1 MILNFFTTSGLLLGI
16 TCSVLTGILLIYG
29 RSKLHRLWTLFNILS
44 AIWGFS
50 IFNIGIAANE
60 NQALLA
66 WKFANA
72 GGGILAPLLLHI
84 VYIFC
89 GNQKRHLVVFAYIQV
104 VVFIILDI
112 LNFATYRLRY
122 LFDSFYYLEPTGIVL
137 PLFLSFWAGIVSY
150 GLYKLIEFYH
160 RSKGFKRSQALYF
173 LISMLF
179 GFIGGGTHLLTV
191 FVPLVFGINIYPFG
205 QIGIAFYALIAT
217 YAILRY
223 RLLDISL
230 VFKKTA
236 AYSLSAGLLTGL
248 FVVLVLTATNLLAA
262 FADVSSL
269 KISIFASIVIAL
281 LFNPLRNR
289 IQKLIDKMFYKKSY
303 DYFATVRNVSH
314 ELATTFEC
322 KKIYDL
328 VGGTIYSALG
338 IKNLSILAAVHGG
351 AYDVVY
357 YSSPKKDK
365 ARKKPDLEKE
375 EEIKINRYSGLVKFF
390 RTSDDILIKE
400 ELAAYEKNHGIDVI
414 ERVRKDLDTL
424 HGDAAV
430 PVFVDHRLALLV
442 ILGTKLSGDMFTN
455 EDIDLLK
462 TISNQTAIALKNA
475 RLYQDK
481 VNSARLASIGMMSA
495 TFAHEIRNPLT
506 SLKTFAQLMPE
517 KYNDTEFRD
526 TFSKIVVGEI
536 EKIDGLISDLLD
548 FSSRKKSTRMNNFD
562 LAELVDEVVEYV
574 KGKLD
579 FEKSKIVIEKNYNGN
594 AINMSGDPV
603 KLKQAFG
610 NIILNGCQAMHG
622 EGVLRVDIKNGSRFI
637 DVTVEDTG
645 EGIHSE
651 DLPKI
656 FDPFVT
662 TKEMGVGLGL
672 AISKRIVE
680 DHNGK
685 IHVKSQLAKGTAF
698 TISLPVQNE

>member
-1 MILNFFTTSGLLLGI
+1 MNIANLFSISGFLLGL
-16 TCSVLTGILLIYG
+16 TGTVLTIVIFRL
-29 RSKLHRLWTLFNILS
+29 RKSKLHYLWMLFNIAVALWGWGAFFIGRTSNGPDALVLWRISYVPILFISVFFFHTVYEFCNLS
-44 AIWGFS
+44 SSKLLIFAYAQGILSSILSIFTDLSISNTYLIYDNLHYAYVKSFWGKLSFVIWMGLVAYGIYQLFRNYVEYKGHKKLQTLYFLVAIIVGFS
-50 IFNIGIAANE
+50 SGLTNFIPYFGIKIYPIGNIGIV
-60 NQALLA
+60 
-66 WKFANA
+66 
-72 GGGILAPLLLHI
+72 IYCI
-84 VYIFC
+84 
-89 GNQKRHLVVFAYIQV
+89 
-104 VVFIILDI
+104 
-112 LNFATYRLRY
+112 
-122 LFDSFYYLEPTGIVL
+122 
-137 PLFLSFWAGIVSY
+137 IVSY
-150 GLYKLIEFYH
+150 
-160 RSKGFKRSQALYF
+160 
-173 LISMLF
+173 
-179 GFIGGGTHLLTV
+179 
-191 FVPLVFGINIYPFG
+191 
-205 QIGIAFYALIAT
+205 
-217 YAILRY
+217 AIFRY
-223 RLLDISL
+223 RLMDISL
-230 VFKKTA
+230 VFKKSM
-236 AYSLSAGLLTGL
+236 AYSLSAGLLMAL
-248 FVVLVLTATNLLAA
+248 FVVLVITITNLFSA
-262 FADVSSL
+262 FTNVSSF

-303 DYFATVRNVSH
+303 DYFATVRKVSH
-314 ELATTFEC
+314 ELASTFEC
-322 KKIYDL
+322 GKIYDF
-328 VGGTIYSALG
+328 VGGTIYSTLG
-338 IKNLSILAAVHGG
+338 IKNISIMAAMHGG
-351 AYDVVY
+351 AYDIVY
-357 YSSPKKDK
+357 HSSLKKDK
-365 ARKKPDLEKE
+365 TRKKPDLEKE
-375 EEIKINRYSGLVKFF
+375 EEIKINKYPGLAKFF
-390 RTSDDILIKE
+390 RTSDDVLIRE
-400 ELAAYEKNHGIDVI
+400 ELPAFEKKHGLDVI
-414 ERVRKDLDTL
+414 ERVNKDLDIL

-430 PVFVDHRLALLV
+430 PVFVDHKLALLV

-579 FEKSKIVIEKNYNGN
+579 FEKSKIVVEKNFNGN
-594 AINMSGDPV
+594 AISMSGDAV

-622 EGVLRVDIKNGSRFI
+622 EGVLRVDIKNSSRFV

-645 EGIHSE
+645 EGIHPE

-685 IHVKSQLAKGTAF
+685 IHVRSQLAKGTAF